1 MKYFMPYKPRHIEK
15 LYYSISEVS
24 KMFNVAPSLI
34 RFWEG
39 EFDTLKPKKNSNG
52 NRQFTKNDIEQI
64 RLIYHLVKEKGYTLS
79 GAKDVLRAGTS
90 KPHSIME
97 VVNSLEK
104 VKSFL
109 IELKKN
115 LG

>member
-1 MKYFMPYKPRHIEK
+1 MPYKPKHIEK

-24 KMFNVAPSLI
+24 KMFGVAPSLI
-34 RFWEG
+34 RFWES

-52 NRQFTKNDIEQI
+52 NRQFTKSDIEQI

-79 GAKDVLRAGTS
+79 GAKDVLKAGMH
-90 KPHSIME
+90 KPHNMME

-109 IELKKN
+109 LELKKN

>member
-1 MKYFMPYKPRHIEK
+1 MAYKAKHIEK

-24 KMFNVAPSLI
+24 KMFSVAPSLI

-39 EFDTLKPKKNSNG
+39 EFETIKPKKSNNG
-52 NRQFTKNDIEQI
+52 NRQFTKSDIEQI

-79 GAKDVLRAGTS
+79 GAKDVLKSGTQ
-90 KPHSIME
+90 KPHDLME

-104 VKSFL
+104 VKGFL
-109 IELKKN
+109 LELKKN

>member
-1 MKYFMPYKPRHIEK
+1 MPYKPKHIEK

-24 KMFNVAPSLI
+24 KMFTVAPSLI

-39 EFDTLKPKKNSNG
+39 EFDSLKPKKNSNG
-52 NRQFTKNDIEQI
+52 NRQFTKTDIEQI

-79 GAKDVLRAGTS
+79 GAKDVLKSGTN
-90 KPHSIME
+90 KPHSKME

-104 VKSFL
+104 VKGFL
-109 IELKKN
+109 LELKKN
-115 LG
+115 LA

>member
-1 MKYFMPYKPRHIEK
+1 MAYKAKHIEK

-24 KMFNVAPSLI
+24 KMFSVAPSLI

-39 EFDTLKPKKNSNG
+39 EFDTIKPKKSNNG
-52 NRQFTKNDIEQI
+52 NRQFTKSDIDQI
-64 RLIYHLVKEKGYTLS
+64 RLIYHLVKEKGYTLA
-79 GAKDVLRAGTS
+79 GAKDVLKSGTQ
-90 KPHSIME
+90 KPQDLMA

-104 VKSFL
+104 VKGFL
-109 IELKKN
+109 LELKKN

>member
-1 MKYFMPYKPRHIEK
+1 MPYKPKHIEK

-24 KMFNVAPSLI
+24 KMFGVAPSLI

-52 NRQFTKNDIEQI
+52 NRQFTKSDIEQI

-79 GAKDVLRAGTS
+79 GAKDVLKAGTH
-90 KPHSIME
+90 KPHNMME

-109 IELKKN
+109 LELKKN